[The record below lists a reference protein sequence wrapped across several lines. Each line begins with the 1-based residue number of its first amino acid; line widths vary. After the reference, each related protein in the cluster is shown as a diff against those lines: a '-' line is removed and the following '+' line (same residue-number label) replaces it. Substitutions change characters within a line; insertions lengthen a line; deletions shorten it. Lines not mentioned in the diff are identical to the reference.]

1 MAVDSKSEIEVSVG
15 CTIAIMMHVVFVV
28 FPSVIR
34 KVTLCSGYQTSRDTR
49 LSGNNWGTRYLDI

>member
-34 KVTLCSGYQTSRDTR
+34 KVTLCSG
-49 LSGNNWGTRYLDI
+49 